1 MCLGLHFRIS
11 TTSTKGQWV
20 NSFRP
25 FRSCWPQLGPMLA
38 PWILLYCLKKCNY
51 NAVAFCINYTC
62 AGPIFCHLLGK
73 SSDYAQPI
81 TCQVTEVTCPVIGW
95 PQPELTP
102 SKRQKTGPG
111 LLTSKICFG
120 RVGSGDS
127 GLWCSWDGDWASIVS
142 ASSSRFAG
150 ASCSWPA
157 WTRRLIRSS
166 WRSTNRW
173 VSARKTELQCVS
185 NELTSFLH

>member
-1 MCLGLHFRIS
+1 MIS
-11 TTSTKGQWV
+11 
-20 NSFRP
+20 
-25 FRSCWPQLGPMLA
+25 
-38 PWILLYCLKKCNY
+38 I
-51 NAVAFCINYTC
+51 
-62 AGPIFCHLLGK
+62 
-73 SSDYAQPI
+73 
-81 TCQVTEVTCPVIGW
+81 
-95 PQPELTP
+95 
-102 SKRQKTGPG
+102 TGPRFTNVISIAIQMRWKFRFTLPSILILITTKFCTWHDSCAVVACAKLCCNLMASNEITG
-111 LLTSKICFG
+111 EVSIEFEMWAKKSLVKQAPGPLTSKICFG

-166 WRSTNRW
+166 WRSTNRS

-185 NELTSFLH
+185 NEVRSFLH